1 MFKDFISPSILN
13 RQQIFF
19 NYLNFCERCL
29 NMKKLKWFLFPAI
42 AVVMLY
48 GLTNTVFA
56 DTNIT
61 AQHQLISQA
70 EGTNSFDISLSFTVQ
85 NSGLESLSDVT
96 LEIIDP
102 TVTAEPGT
110 NKLHLASLLS
120 EEQLQVD
127 WDIISS
133 APFIGHGLPLII
145 IGNGIDGNNQPVQ
158 FQIIS
163 KGVIE

>member
-1 MFKDFISPSILN
+1 
-13 RQQIFF
+13 
-19 NYLNFCERCL
+19 
-29 NMKKLKWFLFPAI
+29 MKKLKWFLFPAI

-70 EGTNSFDISLSFTVQ
+70 EGTNGFDISLSFTIQ
-85 NSGLESLSDVT
+85 NSGLEALIDVT
-96 LEIIDP
+96 MEITDP
-102 TVTAEPGT
+102 TITAEPGT

-133 APFIGHGLPLII
+133 APFIGHGLPIII

>member
-13 RQQIFF
+13 RRQIFS
-19 NYLNFCERCL
+19 NYLNFCERCQ

-70 EGTNSFDISLSFTVQ
+70 EGLNDFDISLSFTIQ

-96 LEIIDP
+96 LEITDP

-110 NKLHLASLLS
+110 NKLHLASLPS
-120 EEQLQVD
+120 GAQLQVD

-133 APFIGHGLPLII
+133 APFIGHGLPIII